1 MCIFMYMRR
10 VYYLRNIEKDLHYTQ
25 SLDIATELGKS
36 EIWSL
41 GSLTFNKQ
49 TKKKKVD

>member
-1 MCIFMYMRR
+1 MCIFMYMRC
-10 VYYLRNIEKDLHYTQ
+10 VYYLRNIERDLHYTQ

-36 EIWSL
+36 EICSL
-41 GSLTFNKQ
+41 GSLTFNKK